1 MCEGGL
7 GAVARTKFVRRSD
20 GRREVSHQSELTS
33 ECYLRQAR
41 MMEHPPKDMQHHG
54 GGGVWALI
62 YLMTVT
68 TLINRN
74 M

>member
-41 MMEHPPKDMQHHG
+41 MMEPSPSRLHG
-54 GGGVWALI
+54 RESSYPIAIPDRRGAI
-62 YLMTVT
+62 RCYLSPG
-68 TLINRN
+68 
-74 M
+74 